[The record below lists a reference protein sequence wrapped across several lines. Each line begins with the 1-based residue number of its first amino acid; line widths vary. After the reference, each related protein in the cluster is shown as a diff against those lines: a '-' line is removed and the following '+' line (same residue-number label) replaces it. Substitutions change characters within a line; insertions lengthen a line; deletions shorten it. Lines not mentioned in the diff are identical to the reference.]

1 LCKSNFNKLLSQ
13 AGFAAPGTASLQL
26 IWQAKDPQA
35 ILELIYK
42 GVVRTP
48 MVLRAQTDE
57 ARARIHEAIISGA
70 EHYRTQG
77 VIHLRFPAALAT
89 AVAA

>member
-1 LCKSNFNKLLSQ
+1 
-13 AGFAAPGTASLQL
+13 
-26 IWQAKDPQA
+26 
-35 ILELIYK
+35 
-42 GVVRTP
+42 
-48 MVLRAQTDE
+48 MVLRAQSEE

-77 VIHLRFPAALAT
+77 VIHLRFPAVLAT